1 MICVYKTYY
10 FFFVLF
16 KTSDYKMVP
25 DIGML
30 SSRVRTCLQL
40 QESLN
45 NTGHLLFSADNIN
58 SLIDTK
64 LCSLNTSMLSDTL
77 KAYQT
82 LNVPHNQLQLI
93 PPTFNDTLPFLQFA
107 VSIKCLVINI
117 TLIVCFI
124 ISIT

>member
-1 MICVYKTYY
+1 MI
-10 FFFVLF
+10 
-16 KTSDYKMVP
+16 P

-40 QESLN
+40 QDNLN
-45 NTGHLLFSADNIN
+45 NTGHILITADNIN

-64 LCSLNTSMLSDTL
+64 LCSLNTSMLQDTL

-93 PPTFNDTLPFLQFA
+93 PPTFNDTLPILQFA
-107 VSIKCLVINI
+107 VSINYIFLW
-117 TLIVCFI
+117 
-124 ISIT
+124 

>member
-1 MICVYKTYY
+1 
-10 FFFVLF
+10 
-16 KTSDYKMVP
+16 
-25 DIGML
+25 ML

-77 KAYQT
+77 KAYTT

-107 VSIKCLVINI
+107 VSILCLKTNLSIINLILIICIYYLMVII
-117 TLIVCFI
+117 FD
-124 ISIT
+124 

>member
-1 MICVYKTYY
+1 M
-10 FFFVLF
+10 F

-45 NTGHLLFSADNIN
+45 NTGHLLFSAENIN

-64 LCSLNTSMLSDTL
+64 LCSLNTSMLPDTL
-77 KAYQT
+77 KAYET

-107 VSIKCLVINI
+107 VSINKC
-117 TLIVCFI
+117 
-124 ISIT
+124 

>member
-1 MICVYKTYY
+1 MI
-10 FFFVLF
+10 
-16 KTSDYKMVP
+16 P

-40 QESLN
+40 QENLN
-45 NTGHLLFSADNIN
+45 NTGHMLISTDNIN

-64 LCSLNTSMLSDTL
+64 LCSLNTSMLQSTL

-93 PPTFNDTLPFLQFA
+93 PPTFNDTLPILQFA
-107 VSIKCLVINI
+107 VSIND
-117 TLIVCFI
+117 I
-124 ISIT
+124 IFP